1 MRKHKMTGAK
11 VTLRSWRCILALGLA
26 AGMAATAIPLQLM
39 AAQETVQESQTT
51 GSVTEGYAS
60 ERIDNG
66 YAKISAGY
74 ALPEYTGGDIE
85 YPIKDICTSTDAVFT
100 DDYGYTSAV
109 QIGERGSIELE
120 LNVVAD
126 GIYYMCFDYLADS
139 DTILPVEAQFMIDGD
154 FPFYEM
160 RQQVLESQ
168 WSTPQQK
175 SYDSYGNEVV
185 GIPDKVY
192 EWQNKYIMDST
203 YRYSGSLGIELT
215 KGRHT
220 VTVTLKEGTLL
231 LGNFKLTAKPQVEAY
246 TGSEKAAGDGFIEI
260 QAEDFTYRN
269 ASSIHATCEYDPNLY
284 PYQAGNRIMNTVD
297 STSFS
302 EGGQQISYQFT
313 VEKEGNYYLAF
324 HYSQS
329 DKSDFPVFMNIRID
343 GELPNTEFENCAFA
357 YKKDYNLYTLL
368 DSEGNKISV
377 PLGAGQHTI
386 SMQISMEPLRNALE
400 TIEQIMGKVNDLSLE
415 VTKVAGTNKDKYR
428 DFSLESYIPG
438 IGDTLIQWADELAA
452 VMEEART
459 YNPDKKKIAAFS
471 SISIAENQLRSLAKK
486 PDELIYRIDE
496 LATSTSSVN
505 QHLANLIDS
514 LNGND
519 FSLDSIYL
527 YQEDAAKQLPRHKN
541 VFVKAGLGIVRFCT
555 SFGKQAYSSS
565 NTNPEHLQVSVNR
578 SRQHLEIM
586 QQMITEEFTP
596 QTGVEVDLSL
606 MPDQTK
612 LVLANASGDSPDVAT
627 GVNYSIPFE
636 LGIRGALKDL
646 TQFDDFAE
654 VAGRYTEGLLMPY
667 VIDDSVYA
675 IPETMN
681 FQVLFYRKDILDKL
695 GLEVPDTLEDVE
707 AMLPDL
713 QMRGLNFYY
722 PTARTVGMKT
732 FLDTT
737 PIIFQSGGRLY
748 DTYVEDVTITSEEVV
763 EGFTTLTNLF
773 TIYNLPKDVPNF
785 YQHFRNGDYPIGIS
799 DFGTYNLI
807 SNAAPEIDG
816 SWGVALIPGVKDEN
830 GEVMRYSSAGA
841 ESTFLFNST
850 PEREEQAW
858 EFVKWWSSAQVQA
871 EFGQR
876 LQITYGDEY
885 YWNTANCE
893 AFAQLP
899 WDSDDKEVISEQLTW
914 TMEAPRALASYMVER
929 ELSDAYNLVVLG
941 AKSANVR
948 EALDDAQ
955 KNIKRETLRKLE
967 EFGYI
972 ENGVTVKE
980 YEVPTIEKVHE
991 IIQNSK
997 AQKGGR

>member
-1 MRKHKMTGAK
+1 MTGAK
-11 VTLRSWRCILALGLA
+11 VTLRSWRRILALGLA

-39 AAQETVQESQTT
+39 AVQESQTT

-66 YAKISAGY
+66 YTKISAGY

-85 YPIKDICTSTDAVFT
+85 YPIKDICTSTDAVYT

-203 YRYSGSLGIELT
+203 YRYSGPLGIELT

-246 TGSEKAAGDGFIEI
+246 TGSERAEGDGFIEI

-527 YQEDAAKQLPRHKN
+527 YQEDAAKQLPKHKN

-596 QTGVEVDLSL
+596 QTGIEVDLSL

-748 DTYVEDVTITSEEVV
+748 DTYVEDVTVTSEEVV

>member
-1 MRKHKMTGAK
+1 MTGAK
-11 VTLRSWRCILALGLA
+11 VTLRSWRRILALGLA

-39 AAQETVQESQTT
+39 AVQESQTT

-66 YAKISAGY
+66 YTKISAGY

-85 YPIKDICTSTDAVFT
+85 YPIKDICTSTDAVYT

-203 YRYSGSLGIELT
+203 YRYSGPLGIELT

-246 TGSEKAAGDGFIEI
+246 TGSERAEGDGFIEI

-438 IGDTLIQWADELAA
+438 IGDTLTQWADELAA

-596 QTGVEVDLSL
+596 QTGIEVDLSL

-646 TQFDDFAE
+646 TKFDDFAE

>member
-1 MRKHKMTGAK
+1 MRKRKMTGAK

-203 YRYSGSLGIELT
+203 YRYSGPLGIELT

-246 TGSEKAAGDGFIEI
+246 TGSERAEGDGFIEI

>member
-1 MRKHKMTGAK
+1 MRKRKMTGAK
-11 VTLRSWRCILALGLA
+11 VTLRSWRRILALGLA

-39 AAQETVQESQTT
+39 AVQESQTT

-66 YAKISAGY
+66 YTKISAGY

-85 YPIKDICTSTDAVFT
+85 YPIKDICTSTDAVYT

-203 YRYSGSLGIELT
+203 YRYSGPLGIELT

-246 TGSEKAAGDGFIEI
+246 TGSERAEGDGFIEI

-438 IGDTLIQWADELAA
+438 IGDTLTQWADELAA

-596 QTGVEVDLSL
+596 QTGIEVDLSL

-707 AMLPDL
+707 EMLPDL

>member
-1 MRKHKMTGAK
+1 MRKRKMTGAK
-11 VTLRSWRCILALGLA
+11 VTLRSWRRILALGLA

-39 AAQETVQESQTT
+39 AVQESQTT

-66 YAKISAGY
+66 YTKISAGY

-85 YPIKDICTSTDAVFT
+85 YPIKDICTSTDAVYT

-203 YRYSGSLGIELT
+203 YRYSGPLGIELT

-246 TGSEKAAGDGFIEI
+246 TGSERAEGDGFIEI

-596 QTGVEVDLSL
+596 QTGIEVDLSL

-763 EGFTTLTNLF
+763 EGFTALTNLF